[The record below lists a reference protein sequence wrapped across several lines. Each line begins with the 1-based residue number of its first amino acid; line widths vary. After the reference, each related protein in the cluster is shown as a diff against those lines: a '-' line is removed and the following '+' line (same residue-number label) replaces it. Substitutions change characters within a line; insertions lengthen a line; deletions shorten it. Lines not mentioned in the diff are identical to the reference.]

1 MPKMACFQPE
11 EIMKFKTIIL
21 EKSEGIA
28 RIILNRPDVM
38 NAMTHEMMNE
48 LRVAQNDVAD
58 DETIR
63 VVVVTGNGRA
73 FCSGAD
79 FTLISH
85 LLKLS
90 PKGVFEELRFIQDT
104 ATGFETMEKAVIAA
118 INGYALGGGLDLA
131 LACDFRIASKGAKMG
146 EQYVKAGL
154 IPDVGGTQRLPRLV
168 GLAKAKEMIFLGDMI
183 DAEEAERIGL
193 VNRVVPREA
202 LEQEVNALALKM
214 ASAPT
219 IAIGLAKRSI
229 HEGLCRDIRSG
240 LELEALNQSL
250 CMQTS
255 DAKEGIMAI
264 LEKRM
269 PRFSGK

>member
-1 MPKMACFQPE
+1 
-11 EIMKFKTIIL
+11 MKFNTIIL
-21 EKSEGIA
+21 EKNEAIG

-38 NAMTHEMMNE
+38 NALTHEMVSE
-48 LRVAQNDVAD
+48 LIAAQHEVAH

-63 VVVVTGNGRA
+63 VVVVTGKGRA

-79 FTLISH
+79 FTLISD

-90 PKGVFEELRFIQDT
+90 PKGVFEELRFIQDM
-104 ATGFETMEKAVIAA
+104 ATGFETLQKPVIAA
-118 INGYALGGGLDLA
+118 VNGYALGGGLDIA
-131 LACDFRIASKGAKMG
+131 LACDFRIASNGAKMG

-154 IPDVGGTQRLPRLV
+154 MPDVGGTQRLPRLV
-168 GLAKAKEMIFLGDMI
+168 GLAKAKEMILLGDMI

-193 VNRVVPREA
+193 VTRVAPREA

-219 IAIGLAKRSI
+219 TAIGLAKRSI

-255 DAKEGIMAI
+255 DAKEGITAI
-264 LEKRM
+264 LEKRA
-269 PRFSGK
+269 PRFIGK